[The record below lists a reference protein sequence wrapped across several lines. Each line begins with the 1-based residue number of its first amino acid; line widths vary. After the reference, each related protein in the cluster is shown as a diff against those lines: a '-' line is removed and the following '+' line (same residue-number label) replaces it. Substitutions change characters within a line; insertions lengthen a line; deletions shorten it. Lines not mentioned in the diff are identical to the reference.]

1 MTDMT
6 QAFTKV
12 LHLNL
17 YTSYATSMVQL
28 ITISQEEYLQSSTL
42 LAKILLTFFNRVYYY
57 FYFSFISLSILLETN
72 TLNVLN
78 TYN

>member
-42 LAKILLTFFNRVYYY
+42 LGKILLTFLNWVYY
-57 FYFSFISLSILLETN
+57 FYFPLISLTN
-72 TLNVLN
+72 TAR
-78 TYN
+78 T

>member
-42 LAKILLTFFNRVYYY
+42 LAKILLTFLNWVYYY
-57 FYFSFISLSILLETN
+57 FSLISLSILLETN
-72 TLNVLN
+72 TLNCLN